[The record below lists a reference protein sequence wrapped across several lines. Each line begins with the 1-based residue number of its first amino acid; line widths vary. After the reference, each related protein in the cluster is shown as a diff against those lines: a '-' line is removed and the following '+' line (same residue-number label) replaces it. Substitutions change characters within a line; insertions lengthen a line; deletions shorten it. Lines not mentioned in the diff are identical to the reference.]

1 MVTVKSMVNIQ
12 PTQVL
17 LIEDSKGESD
27 LVRLYLSEGNSNL
40 EVSCADRLS
49 DGLAALAM
57 NPPAVVLLDLNLPDS
72 HGAQT
77 FRTVLSKAPGIP
89 VVVLS
94 GTDDEEL
101 AVEAVHQGVQ
111 DFLMKGAF
119 DGRQLA
125 RALRYAI
132 ERHEGAALK
141 AASPD
146 YSRSL

>member
-1 MVTVKSMVNIQ
+1 MVRIKSIIHTR

-27 LVRLYLSEGNSNL
+27 LFRMYLLESNSDL

-49 DGLAALAM
+49 AGLAALAV
-57 NPPAVVLLDLNLPDS
+57 NPPAVILLDLNLPDS

-77 FRTVLSKAPGIP
+77 FRTVLSKAPSIP

-101 AVEAVHQGVQ
+101 AVDAVHHGVQ

-119 DGRQLA
+119 DGKQLA